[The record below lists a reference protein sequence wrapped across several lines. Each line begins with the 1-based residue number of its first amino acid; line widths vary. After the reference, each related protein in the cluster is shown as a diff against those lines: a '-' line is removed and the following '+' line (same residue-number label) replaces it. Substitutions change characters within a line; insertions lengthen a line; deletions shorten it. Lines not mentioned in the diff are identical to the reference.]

1 MNPPAE
7 GEVLRV
13 VDAPLHKSVPA
24 LLLIIGAAGRDPVL
38 IVITLLIP
46 LDPQLLVSYA

>member
-7 GEVLRV
+7 GEVLSV

-24 LLLIIGAAGRDPVL
+24 LLLITGAAGREPVL
-38 IVITLLIP
+38 IVIILLIP
-46 LDPQLLVSYA
+46 LDPQLFISYA